1 MAVLSTGETLHF
13 PVRTPLKQDFEP
25 RAELF
30 NQNGDLVG
38 YGQLQFDNP
47 ELNGNARVMES
58 ISIKW
63 IDTADRLYVV
73 RRNSKGFFV
82 LSVANLEISSK

>member
-1 MAVLSTGETLHF
+1 MRSFISL
-13 PVRTPLKQDFEP
+13 VRIPLKQDFEP

-38 YGQLQFDNP
+38 HGQLLFDNP
-47 ELNGNARVMES
+47 ELNGNARIMES

-63 IDTADRLYVV
+63 IDTADRLYLV
-73 RRNSKGFFV
+73 RRNSKGYPV
-82 LSVANLEISSK
+82 LSVANLEISSL